1 MNDGG
6 DYKCVN
12 LSALSLCKPSQINWT
27 REQHQQCIVNKITWH
42 WDLLFRLPDD
52 TILTLEFWEW
62 SLNMFVKHT
71 GKIPGVKVV
80 ITLVLDYESNHNVRG
95 NLLTF

>member
-1 MNDGG
+1 
-6 DYKCVN
+6 
-12 LSALSLCKPSQINWT
+12 
-27 REQHQQCIVNKITWH
+27 
-42 WDLLFRLPDD
+42 
-52 TILTLEFWEW
+52 
-62 SLNMFVKHT
+62 MFVKHT